1 MNLDRVIAVR
11 NTKTIYRDGDRCLK
25 VFNEN
30 HPKWEVLDAAL
41 NQAKVEETG
50 LNVPRVLEV
59 SRVDGKW
66 TLVTDYITGKTL
78 EQLMLETEDEAKRD
92 EYLERFVDIQ
102 ISVSKNK
109 CPTLQRLK
117 ERMHDRIDRT
127 DLNATIRYDLHTR
140 LNMLPRD
147 DRLLHG
153 DFYPANIIIT
163 AEGEAYLIDWSHACQ
178 GSPEADA
185 AQTYLLFYMKGD
197 FNTAEKYLELY
208 CKKSDTP
215 KQVVQKWMPI
225 AAASRLEKGVPQE
238 REFLMDW
245 VNIADYS

>member
-25 VFNEN
+25 VFNKN

-50 LNVPRVLEV
+50 LNVPKVLEV

-109 CPTLQRLK
+109 
-117 ERMHDRIDRT
+117 
-127 DLNATIRYDLHTR
+127 
-140 LNMLPRD
+140 
-147 DRLLHG
+147 
-153 DFYPANIIIT
+153 
-163 AEGEAYLIDWSHACQ
+163 
-178 GSPEADA
+178 
-185 AQTYLLFYMKGD
+185 
-197 FNTAEKYLELY
+197 
-208 CKKSDTP
+208 
-215 KQVVQKWMPI
+215 
-225 AAASRLEKGVPQE
+225 
-238 REFLMDW
+238 
-245 VNIADYS
+245 